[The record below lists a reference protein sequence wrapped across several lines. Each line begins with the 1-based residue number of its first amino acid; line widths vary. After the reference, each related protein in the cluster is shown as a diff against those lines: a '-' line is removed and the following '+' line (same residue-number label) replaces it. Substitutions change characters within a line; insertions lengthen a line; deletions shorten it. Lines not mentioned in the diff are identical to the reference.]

1 MTGSAWVVL
10 AACAATVAAAMA
22 LTALAARR
30 AGRWS
35 VVDVTWGAGFV
46 AVAVVAAVVGDGN
59 LWRRLVFVL
68 LVGVWGLRLASHI
81 LRRGRGHG
89 EDPRYEVIKSE
100 GKGGIV
106 RRVLAPQ
113 GATLWFI
120 SLPVQVAAVSGR
132 SLSWLAA
139 LGILVW
145 AVGLAFE
152 AVGDAQLAAFRADPA
167 ARGTVMDRGL
177 WGWTRHP
184 NYFGDA
190 CLWWGLWL
198 IAADSGWL
206 GAIMVLSPVA
216 MTFFIRN
223 VTGAK
228 LLERTMMERPGYPAY
243 AERVPMFFPRPPRKP

>member
-10 AACAATVAAAMA
+10 AACAATVVVAMA
-22 LTALAARR
+22 LTALAAHRT
-30 AGRWS
+30 GRWS

-46 AVAVVAAVVGDGN
+46 ALAAVAAVVGDGN
-59 LWRRLVFVL
+59 LWRRLLFVL

-81 LRRGRGHG
+81 LRRARGHG
-89 EDPRYEVIKSE
+89 EDPRYEVIKGE

-113 GATLWFI
+113 GMSLWFI
-120 SLPVQVAAVSGR
+120 ALPVQVAAVSDRALG
-132 SLSWLAA
+132 WLGV

-145 AVGLAFE
+145 AIGLAFE
-152 AVGDAQLAAFRADPA
+152 AVGDAQLAGFRADPA
-167 ARGTVMDRGL
+167 NRGKVMDRGL

-184 NYFGDA
+184 NYVGDA

-198 IAADSGWL
+198 IAADSGWR
-206 GAIMVLSPVA
+206 GAAMVLSPVA

-228 LLERTMMERPGYPAY
+228 LLEKTMMERPGYPAY
-243 AERVPMFFPRPPRKP
+243 AKRVPMFFPRPPRKP